1 MNCCAH
7 TASTERRE
15 LSRIAA
21 WIRASRCLAQN
32 RSEATAVGNWPS
44 VATRHPST
52 EPSASRRATAERSSP
67 TVPVPIEADSSS
79 RVTGPSTSRWPR
91 AAATNA
97 SSREQGTACAGPLSS
112 LWSGSKRA
120 PPTSSVASSRHSVAT
135 HRAPAAGSSTV
146 MARPECVSTSIQSP
160 HSGRDGASTSEQS
173 RSCSSSALRSSGLAC
188 STILATT
195 PGSSAARS
203 WASSGSPRRVVTAR
217 VRRSSSGASSRKV

>member
-97 SSREQGTACAGPLSS
+97 SSREQGTACAVGIE
-112 LWSGSKRA
+112 
-120 PPTSSVASSRHSVAT
+120 ASSAYELGGELPALGGHPP
-135 HRAPAAGSSTV
+135 RAGGGKLDGHGPAG
-146 MARPECVSTSIQSP
+146 MR
-160 HSGRDGASTSEQS
+160 
-173 RSCSSSALRSSGLAC
+173 
-188 STILATT
+188 
-195 PGSSAARS
+195 
-203 WASSGSPRRVVTAR
+203 
-217 VRRSSSGASSRKV
+217 